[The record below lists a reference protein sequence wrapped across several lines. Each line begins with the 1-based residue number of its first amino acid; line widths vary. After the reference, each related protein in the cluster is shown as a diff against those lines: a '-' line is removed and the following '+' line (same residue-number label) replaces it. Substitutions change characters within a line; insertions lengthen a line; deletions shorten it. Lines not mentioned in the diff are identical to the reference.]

1 MEHLVVT
8 GFVDGKRARGRQRE
22 TFTNKP
28 PMELLLLEKDRVVW
42 SKCVQN
48 NNQRLYEDK
57 ILIDDEL
64 YILYVIMM
72 GFIIF
77 LQIGYLCVAV
87 YPFSWFNCTSAC
99 QSNDT

>member
-48 NNQRLYEDK
+48 NNQRL
-57 ILIDDEL
+57 
-64 YILYVIMM
+64 
-72 GFIIF
+72 
-77 LQIGYLCVAV
+77 
-87 YPFSWFNCTSAC
+87 
-99 QSNDT
+99 